1 MGIGLKA
8 GAVMTTGAATV
19 RPAASLSEAARV
31 MIEHRISG
39 LPVLSEEGELVGLIT
54 ERDFLRQ
61 EDGTRPRW
69 LDVILNDAAVSVTA
83 CELQNRRVRDVMS
96 RNPLT
101 VEADAPVEAVLEIM
115 ERHNVKRLPVLR
127 SGKVVGI
134 ISRADILRAIMRKAD
149 SASTPLR

>member
-1 MGIGLKA
+1 MKVGLKV

-39 LPVLSEEGELVGLIT
+39 LPVLSEDGELVGVVT
-54 ERDFLRQ
+54 ERDFLKQ

-69 LDVILNDAAVSVTA
+69 LDVILNDAAVSTTA
-83 CELQNRRVRDVMS
+83 RELQNRRVEDVMS
-96 RNPLT
+96 RNLLT
-101 VEADAPVEAVLEIM
+101 VEVETPVETVLEMM

-134 ISRADILRAIMRKAD
+134 ISRADVLRAIMRKAD
-149 SASTPLR
+149 SASNPHR